1 MAAPASA
8 DMPAE
13 MPLNPLSEIN
23 RLERSISRFIS
34 FTSCNES
41 ECGFCSFIKSTL
53 KYKVSSKKAK
63 FQNISAFILTFM
75 VEAYP
80 F

>member
-23 RLERSISRFIS
+23 RLERSISRFMS

-41 ECGFCSFIKSTL
+41 EYGFCSFIKSTL
-53 KYKVSSKKAK
+53 KYKV
-63 FQNISAFILTFM
+63 NISNA
-75 VEAYP
+75 
-80 F
+80 